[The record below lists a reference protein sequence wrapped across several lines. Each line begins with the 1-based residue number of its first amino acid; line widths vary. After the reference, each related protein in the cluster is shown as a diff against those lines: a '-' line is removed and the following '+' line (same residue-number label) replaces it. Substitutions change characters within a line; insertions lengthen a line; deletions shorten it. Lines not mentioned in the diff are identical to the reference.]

1 MEIKVSEN
9 VSSALCE
16 VLVISKFEGERTS
29 QEIANKFAVEKDGFE
44 GKLGEKV
51 FKMFLLDNNIPFQE
65 DTTSYDEEDNYDFM
79 IGNDTTIDVKTRT
92 KSYHTRTLE
101 MVEQFEDNPK
111 DLSTIIDMIN
121 GELNGLF
128 L

>member
-44 GKLGEKV
+44 GKLGETYLIHTLGQSTADKILIV
-51 FKMFLLDNNIPFQE
+51 GLGKREEFNENKMREAVAKAI
-65 DTTSYDEEDNYDFM
+65 
-79 IGNDTTIDVKTRT
+79 K
-92 KSYHTRTLE
+92 KS
-101 MVEQFEDNPK
+101 
-111 DLSTIIDMIN
+111 
-121 GELNGLF
+121 
-128 L
+128 